1 MRMIKIFNSSFIS
14 IWKWV
19 AFWMIFLGTAFQ
31 LYGDKAKVPNDIRWI
46 RQSLEYERLC
56 EQVYQRSTVQIL
68 KVLKK
73 ESKKKNL
80 ALVVDLDETVLNN
93 SLYQVER
100 WQAGLTFTQ
109 DSWSD
114 WVNRKEA
121 GLVPGAKEFLSTV
134 RKKGVRVVF
143 LSNRMNHNLEPT
155 RGNLRLLGVLDPR
168 DLFLLRLDK
177 NDLKEVRRK
186 EVTDGTG
193 RMKKVGPLHVIG
205 YVGDQMGDFPSDRK
219 QEFGKTNFLL
229 PNPMYGKW

>member
-1 MRMIKIFNSSFIS
+1 MIKIFNSSFIS
-14 IWKWV
+14 ILKRV
-19 AFWMIFLGTAFQ
+19 SFWMIFLGTAFQ
-31 LYGDKAKVPNDIRWI
+31 LYGGKEKVPNDIRWI

-121 GLVPGAKEFLSTV
+121 GLVPGAKAFLSTV

-143 LSNRMNHNLEPT
+143 LSNRMNDNLKPT
-155 RGNLRLLGVLDPR
+155 RENLQALGALDPR

-177 NDLKEVRRK
+177 DDLKEVRRK

-193 RMKKVGPLHVIG
+193 RMKKVGPLKVIG

>member
-1 MRMIKIFNSSFIS
+1 MISKSKFRILISFL
-14 IWKWV
+14 
-19 AFWMIFLGTAFQ
+19 FLTGPA
-31 LYGDKAKVPNDIRWI
+31 LVVGGGKLPNDVRWV
-46 RQSLEYERLC
+46 RQSAEHRTLC
-56 EQVYQRSTVQIL
+56 EQLFRQATVAIL
-68 KVLKK
+68 RQVKMEKG
-73 ESKKKNL
+73 SKNL
-80 ALVVDLDETVLNN
+80 AVVVDLDETVLDN

-100 WQAGLTFTQ
+100 WKAGLSFTQ

-121 GLVPGAKEFLSTV
+121 GLVPGARAFLSAV

-155 RGNLRLLGVLDPR
+155 RVNLQALGVLDPK

-205 YVGDQMGDFPSDRK
+205 YVGDQMGDFPSDVSK
-219 QEFGKTNFLL
+219 EFGRINFLL

>member
-1 MRMIKIFNSSFIS
+1 
-14 IWKWV
+14 
-19 AFWMIFLGTAFQ
+19 MIFLGSAFQ
-31 LYGDKAKVPNDIRWI
+31 LYGDKEKVPNNIRWI

-73 ESKKKNL
+73 ESKKQNL
-80 ALVVDLDETVLNN
+80 AVVVDLDETVLNN

-100 WQAGLTFTQ
+100 WQAGLSFTQ
-109 DSWSD
+109 DSWSE

-121 GLVPGAKEFLSTV
+121 GLVPGVKEFLSAV

-155 RGNLRLLGVLDPR
+155 RENLRLLGVLDPN

-193 RMKKVGPLHVIG
+193 RMKKIGPLNVIG
-205 YVGDQMGDFPSDRK
+205 YVGDQMGDFPSGQK
-219 QEFGKTNFLL
+219 KEFGKTNFLL

>member
-1 MRMIKIFNSSFIS
+1 MISKSKFGILISFL
-14 IWKWV
+14 
-19 AFWMIFLGTAFQ
+19 FLTGPA
-31 LYGDKAKVPNDIRWI
+31 LVVGGGKLPNDVRWV
-46 RQSLEYERLC
+46 RQSAEHRTLC
-56 EQVYQRSTVQIL
+56 EQLFRQATVAIL
-68 KVLKK
+68 RQVKMEKG
-73 ESKKKNL
+73 SKNL
-80 ALVVDLDETVLNN
+80 AVVVDLDETVLDN

-100 WQAGLTFTQ
+100 WKAGLSFTQ

-155 RGNLRLLGVLDPR
+155 RGNLRLLGVLDPK

-205 YVGDQMGDFPSDRK
+205 YVGDQMGDFPSDVSK
-219 QEFGKTNFLL
+219 EFGRINFLL

>member
-1 MRMIKIFNSSFIS
+1 MRMKIKFGILSL
-14 IWKWV
+14 
-19 AFWMIFLGTAFQ
+19 FLFLIGSVMVVGEEK
-31 LYGDKAKVPNDIRWI
+31 LPNDIRWI
-46 RQSLEYERLC
+46 RQSTEHRTLC
-56 EQVYQRSTVQIL
+56 EQLFRQATVAIIR
-68 KVLKK
+68 KVKTEK
-73 ESKKKNL
+73 NSDNL
-80 ALVVDLDETVLNN
+80 AVVVDLDETVLNN

-109 DSWSD
+109 GSWSD

-121 GLVPGAKEFLSTV
+121 GLVPGAKDFLITV

-155 RGNLRLLGVLDPR
+155 RENLRLLGVLDPD

-177 NDLKEVRRK
+177 NDRKEVRRK

-193 RMKKVGPLHVIG
+193 RMKKIGPLNVIG
-205 YVGDQMGDFPSDRK
+205 YVGDQMGDFPSGQK
-219 QEFGKTNFLL
+219 KEFGKTNFLL

>member
-1 MRMIKIFNSSFIS
+1 MIGKSVFGIFVSFLFFTGS
-14 IWKWV
+14 GLVVGEGK
-19 AFWMIFLGTAFQ
+19 L
-31 LYGDKAKVPNDIRWI
+31 PNDVRWV
-46 RQSLEYERLC
+46 RQSAEYRILC
-56 EQVYQRSTVQIL
+56 EQLFHQATVAIL
-68 KVLKK
+68 RTVKAEKN
-73 ESKKKNL
+73 SGNL
-80 ALVVDLDETVLNN
+80 AVVVDLDETVLDN
-93 SLYQVER
+93 SHYQVER
-100 WQAGLTFTQ
+100 WKAGLSFTQ

-121 GLVPGAKEFLSTV
+121 GLIPGAKAFLSTV

-143 LSNRMNHNLEPT
+143 LSNRMNDNLKPT
-155 RGNLRLLGVLDPR
+155 RENLQALGALDPR

-177 NDLKEVRRK
+177 DDLKEVRRK

>member
-1 MRMIKIFNSSFIS
+1 MRVIKIFNSSFIS

-155 RGNLRLLGVLDPR
+155 RENLRLLGVLDPD

-193 RMKKVGPLHVIG
+193 RMKKVGPLKVIG

>member
-1 MRMIKIFNSSFIS
+1 MISKSKFGILISFL
-14 IWKWV
+14 
-19 AFWMIFLGTAFQ
+19 FLIGSGVVV
-31 LYGDKAKVPNDIRWI
+31 GDGKLPNDVRWV
-46 RQSLEYERLC
+46 RQSAEYRILC
-56 EQVYQRSTVQIL
+56 EQLFHQATVAIL
-68 KVLKK
+68 RTVKAEKN
-73 ESKKKNL
+73 SGNL
-80 ALVVDLDETVLNN
+80 AVVVDLDETVLDN
-93 SLYQVER
+93 SHYQVER
-100 WQAGLTFTQ
+100 WKAGLSFTQ

-121 GLVPGAKEFLSTV
+121 GLIPGAKAFLSTV
-134 RKKGVRVVF
+134 RKNGVRVVF
-143 LSNRMNHNLEPT
+143 LSNRMNDNLKPT
-155 RGNLRLLGVLDPR
+155 RGNLQALKVLDPR

-177 NDLKEVRRK
+177 DDLKEVRRK